1 MAETNPGYGREGK
14 ARSGISTLDC
24 VTRLLS
30 SVIPIFAS
38 TGTDIIGMVLS
49 DIRMLGLTEEN
60 YIRKRN
66 DRVKKQA
73 PCRYQIRLTSLLPS
87 AIGKE
92 RGLLKD
98 PCWKASHE

>member
-24 VTRLLS
+24 VTRPLS

-38 TGTDIIGMVLS
+38 TGTGIIGMVLS

-66 DRVKKQA
+66 DRVKEQA
-73 PCRYQIRLTSLLPS
+73 PCRYQIRLTSCYRLRL
-87 AIGKE
+87 GRK
-92 RGLLKD
+92 GD
-98 PCWKASHE
+98 C